1 MSVFKTTFSRALNI
15 AASENA
21 NIPYPNLIVSAINST
36 DGTTTLTDATAAF
49 ITNNIK
55 TGDIVID
62 TDGLRVTV
70 TEVVS
75 ETELELNSVVGAIC
89 KIYQASSQTGLG
101 NQGCYIYNSENEI
114 NISVLTIGGDIVTF
128 FKVPSATILPVQVLN
143 VLQGDGVFTALW

>member
-15 AASENA
+15 LASEYA
-21 NIPYPNLIVSAINST
+21 NIPYPNLIVTAINST
-36 DGTTTLTDATAAF
+36 DGTTTITDAAATF

-70 TEVVS
+70 IEVVS
-75 ETELELNSVVGAIC
+75 ETELEVNSAIGSIC

-101 NQGCYIYNSENEI
+101 NQGCYIYNTTAEN
-114 NISVLTIGGDIVTF
+114 NIIVTTIGGDLVVF
-128 FKVPSATILPVQVLN
+128 NNVPAGTVLPVQVLN
-143 VLQGDGVFTALW
+143 VVQGTGVFAALW

>member
-21 NIPYPNLIVSAINST
+21 NIPYPNLIVSALNST

-62 TDGLRVTV
+62 SDGLRVTV

-75 ETELELNSVVGAIC
+75 ETELELNSVVGTIC

-101 NQGCYIYNSENEI
+101 NQGCYIYNPTAEN
-114 NISVLTIGGDIVTF
+114 NIGVTTIGGDEVAF
-128 FKVPSATILPVQVLN
+128 QNVPAGVVLPVQVLN
-143 VLQGDGVFTALW
+143 VAGGTGVFTALW